1 MSHIV
6 CIQTKLRDPVAIA
19 AACQR
24 LGLPAPVTG
33 MAELYGG
40 TVSGLLVQLPEWQY
54 SVAVDIVT
62 GDAKFDNYNGAWGDR
77 AHLDRLIQGYA
88 VEKTKLEAR
97 RKGYQVSEQ
106 PLADGSIQVQITETA

>member
-6 CIQTKLRDPVAIA
+6 TIQTKLRDPTAIA

-24 LGLPAPVTG
+24 LELPAPVTG
-33 MAELYGG
+33 TAELYGG
-40 TVSGLLVQLPEWQY
+40 QVAGLLVQLPEWLY
-54 SVAVDIVT
+54 PVVVDVNT

-77 AHLDRLIQGYA
+77 THLDRFLQAYA

-97 RKGYQVSEQ
+97 RKGCQVSEQ
-106 PLADGSIQVQITETA
+106 QLADGSIQVQITEAA